1 MRLLQRELKLGWGL
15 LVLPGFL
22 IAEVVTTAGT
32 KAQNTIYLNEEKKT
46 GECFPFAP
54 TDNINIPIIKMKE
67 RKDLRLAR
75 ALLLLRRAHWRERK
89 REKGGSAGAAP
100 LRSATASGTPT
111 AHPAHSRRTPTA
123 AL

>member
-1 MRLLQRELKLGWGL
+1 M
-15 LVLPGFL
+15 PGFL

-75 ALLLLRRAHWRERK
+75 ALLLLRRAHWRERETRE

-100 LRSATASGTPT
+100 LRTATASGAPPLPT
-111 AHPAHSRRTPTA
+111 QRTAGAPQQPLCDLWTVTR
-123 AL
+123 